1 MKKTIKGFITQAGF
15 TLTELLIVV
24 GLISFLSVLTILFL
38 RNQVHKG
45 NDARRKAEIK
55 RIGIAVE
62 EYEKDNDC
70 YPLSS
75 LVTCNP
81 SSGLLPY
88 MDKIPCDPVT
98 NASYLYEHEDSSCPK
113 WYRIYGDLT
122 NESDSDIVPYIGPNS
137 AFNYVYSSPNAP
149 VAISGV
155 PVATD
160 SEGGSGP
167 GQTTFYGCF
176 SGSCVMIQWDS
187 SRPGPSCD
195 PNFQN
200 PTCYGQCANLNN
212 ECQPW
217 NQ

>member
-1 MKKTIKGFITQAGF
+1 MKKNIKGF

-24 GLISFLSVLTILFL
+24 GLLSFLALLIILFL

-55 RIGIAVE
+55 RIGIAAE

-75 LVTCNP
+75 LVACNP
-81 SSGLLPY
+81 GSGLLPY
-88 MDKIPCDPVT
+88 LDKIPCDPVT
-98 NASYLYEHEDSSCPK
+98 KASYLYEHEDSSCPK
-113 WYRIYGDLT
+113 WYRIYGRLD
-122 NESDSDIVPYIGPNS
+122 NESDVDSTPYIGPNS
-137 AFNYVYSSPNAP
+137 AFDYVYSSPNAP
-149 VAISGV
+149 GVVPDVPAPTASG
-155 PVATD
+155 
-160 SEGGSGP
+160 GGGGGA

-176 SGSCVMIQWDS
+176 SGSCMVVQWDV
-187 SRPGPSCD
+187 SRPGPACD

-200 PTCYGQCANLNN
+200 PTCYGQCSNLNN